1 MFPESAN
8 SFPPYHSKTEMKN
21 MLVMGD
27 DSSVSDGKNGYC
39 PAVRQLQTNALRTDN
54 QCRMYNSLQ
63 NFSKLTLYQ
72 RTRILPESGS
82 CSILQRYATPAAHL
96 GPLSYHRRW
105 VWFMVFP
112 VSHKASRRFSPG
124 PVLESTTCRQT
135 KLSHINGWKKKMPS
149 ASRLL
154 QPVRTKTMF
163 MKIGFIAHAS
173 DSISD
178 HIP

>member
-8 SFPPYHSKTEMKN
+8 SFPLYHSKTEMKN

-39 PAVRQLQTNALRTDN
+39 PAVRQLQTDALRTDN

-135 KLSHINGWKKKMPS
+135 KLSRINSWKKKKKKK
-149 ASRLL
+149 AKCL
-154 QPVRTKTMF
+154 
-163 MKIGFIAHAS
+163 KIIATCK
-173 DSISD
+173 D
-178 HIP
+178 